1 MKSMNRVPVERFLS
15 RVKRPG
21 RYIGREWN
29 LPQKD
34 FTDAKVQMVM
44 AFPDLYEVGM
54 SHLGLRILYEVVNR
68 QDTYSMERAMAP
80 APDLEALLRAEDTPL
95 FSLETNRPLGDF
107 DIIGFSIQYELCV
120 TNILNM
126 LDLSGIPL
134 RSKNRNHR
142 HPIVIGGGPC
152 VYNPEPL
159 CSIFRCLSSG
169 GR

>member
-80 APDLEALLRAEDTPL
+80 APDLEACFVLRIRRCSLWKPIGLWAIL
-95 FSLETNRPLGDF
+95 ISLGSVFSTNFAL
-107 DIIGFSIQYELCV
+107 Q
-120 TNILNM
+120 
-126 LDLSGIPL
+126 
-134 RSKNRNHR
+134 
-142 HPIVIGGGPC
+142 
-152 VYNPEPL
+152 
-159 CSIFRCLSSG
+159 IF
-169 GR
+169 